1 MFVAVLLITL
11 FTSVQQLHAAE
22 TNGTSYGPGGGPAIP
37 REVYWGDTHMHTS
50 YSPDANLAG
59 NARLDPAAAYRF
71 ARGETLEA
79 MNGMPARLDRA
90 LDFLVVADHAEY
102 LGLLPQI
109 RDGNKKALGTTWGK
123 RLGEALGKGGVEA
136 GATFFKWAETA
147 FQVGGDPELNKEE
160 FLRPPWER
168 SNHIADE
175 ANTPGVFT
183 AFIGFE
189 WSSAPKG
196 DNLHRVVIFRDAAD
210 KANQV
215 MPYSAVHSDD
225 PEDLWDYLQDY
236 ETRIGGKVL
245 AIPHNGNVSGGLM
258 FSDKR
263 ANGEALDESYAK
275 TRARWEPLYEVT
287 QNFGDGE
294 AHPLL
299 SPDDEFADFE
309 TWDKAN
315 LLGQNN
321 SPEGVKTLDMLRQEY
336 GREALKLGLRHEQ
349 AVGTNPF
356 KYGFIGSTDMHT
368 AMSTS
373 DESNFWGKTSTH
385 EPSAGRLEI
394 PLIASNTN
402 PEWSTWGW
410 QMTASGYVG
419 VWATE
424 NTREALFEAMQ
435 RKEVY
440 ATTGPRMAIR
450 FFGGWDFTDSD
461 ALRADLATIGYGKGI
476 PMGGDLD
483 AGGAG
488 SSMAPSFLVS
498 VQKDPIGANLD
509 RVQVVKGW
517 VDENG
522 GTHERIYD
530 VAVSDGRR
538 IGKDGRAMDPVGN
551 TVDIEKAS
559 YSNSIGASQLSVTWK
574 DPDFDPQIRSFYY
587 LRAIEIPTPRW
598 PAYDVKYLGA
608 EPDPKYEMITQER
621 AYTSAIWYTP

>member
-1 MFVAVLLITL
+1 
-11 FTSVQQLHAAE
+11 
-22 TNGTSYGPGGGPAIP
+22 
-37 REVYWGDTHMHTS
+37 MHTS
-50 YSPDANLAG
+50 YSPDANLGG
-59 NARLDPAAAYRF
+59 NARLNPAAAYRF
-71 ARGETLEA
+71 ARGETVEA
-79 MNGMPARLDRA
+79 MNGMPARLDRP

-102 LGLLPQI
+102 LGLMPQI
-109 RDGNKKALGTTWGK
+109 RDGNRKALDTTWGK
-123 RLGEALGKGGVEA
+123 RLGEALDKGGVEA
-136 GATFFKWAETA
+136 GATFFEWAATA

-168 SNHIADE
+168 SNQIADE

-189 WSSAPKG
+189 WSSAPNG

-225 PEDLWDYLQDY
+225 PEDLWNYMQDY
-236 ETRIGGKVL
+236 ETRTGGTVL

-258 FSDKR
+258 FSGKR
-263 ANGEALDESYAK
+263 ANGDALDESYAK

-315 LLGQNN
+315 LLGRNN
-321 SPEGVKTLDMLRQEY
+321 SPEGVKTLDMLRHEY

-349 AVGTNPF
+349 ALGTNPF

-373 DESNFWGKTSTH
+373 DESNFWGKTSMH

-424 NTREALFEAMQ
+424 NTRESLFEAMQ

-450 FFGGWDFTDSD
+450 FFGGWDFTGGD
-461 ALRADLATIGYGKGI
+461 ALQADLATIGYRKGV
-476 PMGGDLD
+476 PMGGDLS
-483 AGGAG
+483 ARGAG
-488 SSMAPSFLVS
+488 NSTAPSFLVS

-517 VDENG
+517 VDEDG

-530 VAVSDGRR
+530 VAVSDARQVGT
-538 IGKDGRAMDPVGN
+538 DGRAKDPVGN
-551 TVDIEKAS
+551 TVDIEEAS
-559 YSNSIGASQLSVTWK
+559 YSNSIGASQLNVTWQ
-574 DPDFDPQIRSFYY
+574 DPDFDPKIQSFYY

-608 EPDPKYEMITQER
+608 KPDPKYEMITQER